1 MKKITVFMIP
11 LLIYIAVLSGG
22 SVSADGTAE
31 ISLSTVTADPGNTV
45 DVEIRISKNP
55 GVNTLK
61 IKIGYDSEK
70 LTLLSAKNEG
80 IFERMN
86 YSGSQTIDK
95 NPYVMVWVNTSDIV
109 GDGKIGILQFQVNE
123 NAAPGDATLS
133 LTCNFCTNQN
143 YQNVDVMLQ
152 NGRIWISGEAQP
164 SAGTPAPSPATG
176 SVAPSAGQ
184 ITSPTGV
191 TPAPEQTNTPDST
204 QRTGT
209 PAVDSTPD
217 SAPINS
223 PDPSKNAS
231 STSGASTQGEDS
243 TSSKWWLL
251 LLLLFPAG
259 GATGYFIYK
268 KKL

>member
-86 YSGSQTIDK
+86 YSGAQTIDK
-95 NPYVMVWVNTSDIV
+95 NPYIMVWVNTSDIA
-109 GDGKIGILQFQVNE
+109 GDGIIGILQFQVNE
-123 NAAPGDATLS
+123 KCGS
-133 LTCNFCTNQN
+133 
-143 YQNVDVMLQ
+143 
-152 NGRIWISGEAQP
+152 GRCH
-164 SAGTPAPSPATG
+164 TF
-176 SVAPSAGQ
+176 
-184 ITSPTGV
+184 
-191 TPAPEQTNTPDST
+191 
-204 QRTGT
+204 
-209 PAVDSTPD
+209 
-217 SAPINS
+217 INM
-223 PDPSKNAS
+223 
-231 STSGASTQGEDS
+231 
-243 TSSKWWLL
+243 
-251 LLLLFPAG
+251 
-259 GATGYFIYK
+259 
-268 KKL
+268 

>member
-86 YSGSQTIDK
+86 YSGAQTIDK
-95 NPYVMVWVNTSDIV
+95 NPYIMVWVNTSDIA
-109 GDGKIGILQFQVNE
+109 GDGIIGILQFQVNE

-143 YQNVDVMLQ
+143 YQNVDVTLQ
-152 NGRIWISGEAQP
+152 NGGISISGAAQP
-164 SAGTPAPSPATG
+164 STAPPAPSPATG
-176 SVAPSAGQ
+176 SASPSAGQ
-184 ITSPTGV
+184 ITPPGV

-204 QRTGT
+204 QKTGT

-217 SAPINS
+217 STLINS
-223 PDPSKNAS
+223 SDPSKNVS

-251 LLLLFPAG
+251 LLLLIPAG

>member
-45 DVEIRISKNP
+45 AVEIRISKNP

-86 YSGSQTIDK
+86 YSGAQTIDK
-95 NPYVMVWVNTSDIV
+95 NPYIMVWVNTSDIA
-109 GDGKIGILQFQVNE
+109 GDGIIRILQFQVNE

-143 YQNVDVMLQ
+143 YQNVDVTLQ
-152 NGRIWISGEAQP
+152 NGGISISGAAQP
-164 SAGTPAPSPATG
+164 STAPPAPNPATG
-176 SVAPSAGQ
+176 SASPSAGQ
-184 ITSPTGV
+184 ITPPGV

-204 QRTGT
+204 QNTGT

-217 SAPINS
+217 STPINS
-223 PDPSKNAS
+223 SDPSKNAS

-251 LLLLFPAG
+251 LLLLIPAG